1 MELGSGN
8 GITTVSHW
16 LYIAFGTSVIVI
28 LLYKSCLTHDI
39 TIIPIIIALIIGTE
53 LAIDTA
59 TSAYPSIFLGNIIS
73 VVIVILLGYYWRI
86 NLLSNHADSSS

>member
-39 TIIPIIIALIIGTE
+39 TIIPMIVALMIGSE
-53 LAIDTA
+53 LAIDA
-59 TSAYPSIFLGNIIS
+59 VSNGYPAIFLGNVIS
-73 VVIVILLGYYWRI
+73 VVIVILLGYYWRV
-86 NLLSNHADSSS
+86 NLLSDQSS